1 VSESMQSETREQ
13 ATVRILN
20 KAKPATKYPVKRH
33 VPETEIG
40 VLRKDGGTFFVTK
53 DENIFIGAKDGCLTF
68 DYQSVEDLMSDGWL
82 ID

>member
-1 VSESMQSETREQ
+1 MQSETREQ
-13 ATVRILN
+13 ATVRILK

-40 VLRKDGGTFFVTK
+40 VLRKGGKTFFVTK
-53 DENIFIGAKDGCLTF
+53 DENIFLGAKEGCLTL
-68 DYQSVEDLMSDGWL
+68 DYQSVEDVISDGWL